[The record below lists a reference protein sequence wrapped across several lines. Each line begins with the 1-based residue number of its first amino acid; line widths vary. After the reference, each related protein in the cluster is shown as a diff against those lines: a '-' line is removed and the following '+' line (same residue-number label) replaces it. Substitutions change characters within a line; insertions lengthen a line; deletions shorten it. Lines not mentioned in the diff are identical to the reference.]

1 MSSANVLPSAPPRE
15 DERLYPPLPEENIEM
30 SRQAQTK
37 SNAQNFRLSKISEIE
52 KQIADESEHYR
63 VVLKKYK
70 KARQVIHNIVVTL
83 GAVTAVLSEGAIASS
98 ATGVGIFAAI
108 PIASVAAVCGVA
120 STCLTALNKKIERK
134 VNKHTK
140 IQSLALS
147 KHDTIRNLVSTALE
161 NDKVTDAEF
170 AQVARE
176 MHKYHKIKEYLRAE
190 SDEKQT
196 ATADISTQTEP
207 VDVEKI
213 RNEIWEELRKKL
225 ANLTPELI

>member
-30 SRQAQTK
+30 SRQAPTRR
-37 SNAQNFRLSKISEIE
+37 NTQNFRPSKISEIE

-63 VVLKKYK
+63 VVLKNYK

-83 GAVTAVLSEGAIASS
+83 GAVTAVLSGGAIASS
-98 ATGVGIFAAI
+98 ATGVGIVSAI
-108 PIASVAAVCGVA
+108 PIAFHMLDSFEQ
-120 STCLTALNKKIERK
+120 KIERK

-147 KHDTIRNLVSTALE
+147 KHDTIRNLVSCFTALD
-161 NDKVTDAEF
+161 NDKVTDTDF

-176 MHKYHKIKEYLRAE
+176 MQTYHTMKGFLRAE
-190 SDEKQT
+190 SDKKHI
-196 ATADISTQTEP
+196 ATADTS
-207 VDVEKI
+207 KKKK
-213 RNEIWEELRKKL
+213 RNSRG
-225 ANLTPELI
+225 T